1 MAVMADAGPSSQTLE
16 AAIADDGP
24 LSSSE
29 FPQQCKAIGCKAL
42 PCFFLN
48 VVLVMQQLSTDVL
61 LLPMEGTSC
70 LAIFKIGPWAA

>member
-1 MAVMADAGPSSQTLE
+1 MAVMADAGGRHRRRW
-16 AAIADDGP
+16 AAIADNGP

-48 VVLVMQQLSTDVL
+48 VVLVMQQPSTDVL
-61 LLPMEGTSC
+61 LLLMEGTSC
-70 LAIFKIGPWAA
+70 LAIFKIGP